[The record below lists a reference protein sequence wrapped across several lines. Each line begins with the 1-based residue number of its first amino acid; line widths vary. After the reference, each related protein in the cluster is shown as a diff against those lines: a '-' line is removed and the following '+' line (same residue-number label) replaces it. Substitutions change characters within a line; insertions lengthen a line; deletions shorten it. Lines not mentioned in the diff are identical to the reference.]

1 MVVCADCRANVSYE
15 AQINCRPVRTRYTAS
30 ALATALVPR
39 VPKAF
44 LAALL
49 LLFYYLLYTR
59 VSQPLESNRQLER
72 GGREKGYTLR
82 QLTSA

>member
-1 MVVCADCRANVSYE
+1 MVVCADQLVN
-15 AQINCRPVRTRYTAS
+15 INYKAYIDYHPVRTRYTAS

-49 LLFYYLLYTR
+49 FLFYYLLYTR
-59 VSQPLESNRQLER
+59 VSQPLETNRQLER
-72 GGREKGYTLR
+72 GGRKKGYTLR
-82 QLTSA
+82 QLTSV